1 MELNDLADKLKE
13 EKINIIHVGQFDH
26 AGIFRERR
34 MPRDSFLEWASQ
46 PRFSNT
52 VAIWDS
58 ADNLFG
64 PGPYLTEDVA
74 IDAASLRSY
83 PFEPDAAAIIA
94 EFSGSS
100 AEIMPRAV
108 LRRQVERAAALGLDV
123 RAAFEFEVIF
133 LDETAESLR
142 AARFAGLRSFA
153 PDNKCWGGQT
163 GANHAGFVAG
173 LEDTLRATGIS
184 VFGVSGELG
193 PGCFEAT
200 LAAESPLKA
209 ADDAGFFRLATRAYA
224 RNHGK
229 TASFMSCL
237 GQGYPGLGGHVS
249 VSLWDKATGRNIF
262 SDPQS
267 VTSQAAL
274 NFIGGMTRTVPEA
287 FVLCAHTVNAYRRY
301 APGSWAPKSVGWAEL
316 TFTTAVRSVPSQGSG
331 ARLEFRLPGADC
343 NPYLALALMLGAGL
357 DGIEE
362 KLPAPAPTPDAGPD
376 DILPGAIRLPVS
388 LADAAARLSESENA
402 RRLFGERFVNHFT
415 RACEIEH
422 ASLARAVSAQ
432 EIERYLEG

>member
-64 PGPYLTEDVA
+64 PGPYLTEGVA

-249 VSLWDKATGRNIF
+249 LSLWDKATGRNIF

-267 VTSQAAL
+267 VTGQAAL

-316 TFTTAVRSVPSQGSG
+316 TFTTAVRSVPSQGAG